1 MSSICVQ
8 VVFDTSENL
17 IHTRLQTSWVGATGV
32 THFDASTVT
41 GFPLIMPNRATS
53 LITSET

>member
-32 THFDASTVT
+32 THFDAATVT
-41 GFPLIMPNRATS
+41 GFPLIMLNLVTS
-53 LITSET
+53 